1 MNCKKCGAPLDSSWK
16 ICPNCGTPTGV
27 QKSAR
32 HKKKAV
38 YKNGWFWV
46 VILLLIIVLGLAAYI
61 GILSQK
67 GAKDEN
73 KTEPKKEEKEA
84 ADFSSIDME
93 MLFGQPEDYAA
104 EIGLEN
110 SEENPAYTGLDG
122 SVQAVYQEGNLINIV
137 IQGSGEEMPSFHGV
151 RTGMAKEE
159 AVEKMKDA
167 YPEIVDSGESI
178 QFMNLDAKR
187 NVVCGLNE
195 NNVASINISIL
206 SDEEIGNYRQAKEDQ
221 MRAQYIFPD
230 SNSRY
235 LSEEEVR
242 AVETDRLFIGR
253 NEIFARHGYIFEDEG
268 LRQHFMNTPWYQEVV
283 PGDQF
288 NVDTELNDFEKKN
301 IELIKKIEDEINGA
315 VQMNAE
321 QQQAIN
327 DAYNFLL
334 GHSFHLQDSQPLME
348 FQSSDTIIYY
358 WGGEIPEDY
367 YNYSITA
374 RYEVYKDDLKDWLLF
389 ITIDGEEYYLRYFT
403 NGLIDLT
410 SMSGNGLLD
419 GWYEMYL

>member
-301 IELIKKIEDEINGA
+301 VELIKKIEDEINGA